1 MSFRPDPSPSML
13 SFISPVH
20 NQALQTGRSPV
31 PAQNLEPPE
40 RNMLKKERKTLHCQL
55 KRVLKGRRC
64 QEHLNKNSR
73 PGDARACVFN
83 PQTGDVFIGK

>member
-1 MSFRPDPSPSML
+1 MSFQPDPSRSTL

-20 NQALQTGRSPV
+20 NQALQTQRSQV
-31 PAQNLEPPE
+31 PAQSLEPPK
-40 RNMLKKERKTLHCQL
+40 RNTLKKERKTLHCQL

-73 PGDARACVFN
+73 LGDARVCVFN
-83 PQTGDVFIGK
+83 PQMGDVFIGK

>member
-1 MSFRPDPSPSML
+1 MSFRPDPSRSTL

-31 PAQNLEPPE
+31 PAQSSKPPK